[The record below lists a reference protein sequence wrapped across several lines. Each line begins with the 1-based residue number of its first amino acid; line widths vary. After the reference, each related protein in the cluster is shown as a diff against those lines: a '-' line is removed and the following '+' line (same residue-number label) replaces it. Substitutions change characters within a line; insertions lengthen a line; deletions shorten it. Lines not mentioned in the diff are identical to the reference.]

1 MNWHYLL
8 TLIWG
13 YLFCFLFGSIFV
25 RFCIRLVDPDY
36 KAELGKPVLDAGL
49 IIGLCESFITISLV
63 LMDALTG
70 LAIIFTAKSIARS
83 KKIEEKAQFYL
94 VGTIVNFSFS
104 LFVGIL
110 LKKLLEWLINH

>member
-1 MNWHYLL
+1 MNWTYLL
-8 TLIWG
+8 ILVIG
-13 YLFCFLFGSIFV
+13 YLFCFLFGSIVV
-25 RFCIRLVDPDY
+25 RLSIRTVDPNY
-36 KAELGKPVLDAGL
+36 KTELGKPVIDTGL
-49 IIGLCESFITISLV
+49 IVGLCESFITITLV

-104 LFVGIL
+104 LLVGIL
-110 LKKLLEWLINH
+110 LKKILECLN